1 MSTVL
6 HDWTPRFVGEGSG
19 DLIWTLDRE
28 GRFSF
33 LNAATGRVL
42 GYQVEELLG
51 RPFTELRP
59 PEAAAT
65 DAELLTRLLGGE
77 ALAGYEVRQPRRD
90 GTMLTL
96 AL

>member
-6 HDWTPRFVGEGSG
+6 HDWTPPFVGEGSG
-19 DLIWTLDRE
+19 DLIWTLDRQ

-65 DAELLTRLLGGE
+65 DA
-77 ALAGYEVRQPRRD
+77 
-90 GTMLTL
+90 
-96 AL
+96 